1 MNEILIYGGIGT
13 DVVAR
18 DIVTQ
23 LNEAEGP
30 LTVRIDSYGGDVYS
44 GISIMNALRRYP
56 DVVTAYVDGMA
67 ASAAS
72 YIAVGGSDRLVMSPN
87 SSMLVH
93 GAWTSGAG
101 NAADFEEIAGN
112 LAQITENIAGIYA
125 EKAGNDKEFWL
136 DVMKKDTTYT
146 AEQAVEVGLA
156 DEVGESK
163 KSVAAQ
169 QRHLVMAAKR
179 SQFEEATA
187 AAGVPEIVSR
197 SAAPPTLGSRSESVP
212 EINQEKGDAMSIL
225 NQLAKE
231 LGKKPVDVQ
240 NALSGFFNETVTV
253 SGEVEVT
260 YPAETAIAPT
270 ERVTVEPTIGDTP
283 AEDGESSDVSET
295 AEPQNAFMDAA
306 GLGLTFAPGTVPE
319 GWDFT
324 VDEATGVVTAKAPTG
339 VEVGDVVEAT
349 VKVNDSTEVP
359 VSFKVRSLS
368 DDGEDEGEAPAGDVP
383 AEAPA
388 NSVVTVPKAVWD
400 EYMAD
405 RAKYAA
411 QLEAD
416 KERELEAKIDG
427 HIRDGRYSAAHR
439 GEALAAYKADPVTAE
454 RVWGALPKNKAVP
467 VSELGHSG
475 DMENMTTLERMRAK
489 AAANR
494 KNKNKET
501 KNV

>member
-212 EINQEKGDAMSIL
+212 EINQEKGDTVGIL

-231 LGKKPVDVQ
+231 LGKKPEDVQ

-283 AEDGESSDVSET
+283 AAGDEE
-295 AEPQNAFMDAA
+295 APAAPQNAAMDAT
-306 GLGLTFAPGTVPE
+306 GLGLAFAPGTVPE

-324 VDEATGVVTAKAPTG
+324 VDEATGVVTAKAPAG

-368 DDGEDEGEAPAGDVP
+368 DDGEDEGEVPAG
-383 AEAPA
+383 ASAGTSPA
-388 NSVVTVPKAVWD
+388 NAVVTVPKAVWD
-400 EYMAD
+400 EYVAD

-416 KERELEAKIDG
+416 KARELEAKIDG

>member
-1 MNEILIYGGIGT
+1 MNEILMYGPIGEDFWEPENSIT
-13 DVVAR
+13 AKSIMSQLADMTGDV
-18 DIVTQ
+18 
-23 LNEAEGP
+23 
-30 LTVRIDSYGGDVYS
+30 TVRISSGGGDVYA
-44 GISIMNALRRYP
+44 GIDIMNALKNY
-56 DVVTAYVDGMA
+56 DGGEVTVIVESLA

-72 YIAVGGSDRLVMSPN
+72 FIAVGGADHVLMRA
-87 SSMLVH
+87 SSELMIH
-93 GAWTSGAG
+93 RAWTWAEG
-101 NAADFEEIAGN
+101 NADEVAKTLKDLERQDTK
-112 LAQITENIAGIYA
+112 LANIYA
-125 EKAGNDKEFWL
+125 AKAGGTVEDWL
-136 DVMKKDTTYT
+136 AAMSDETWYT
-146 AEQAVEVGLA
+146 ADEAVAAGLA
-156 DEVGESK
+156 DEVIAE
-163 KSVAAQ
+163 KSTAPEP
-169 QRHLVMAAKR
+169 AAKLAR
-179 SQFEEATA
+179 RRFKFANRA
-187 AAGVPEIVSR
+187 
-197 SAAPPTLGSRSESVP
+197 AAPPPQPLGSRSESVP
-212 EINQEKGDAMSIL
+212 EIKQEKGDTVGIL

-231 LGKKPVDVQ
+231 LGKSPEDVQ
-240 NALSGFFNETVTV
+240 RALSGFFNETVTV

-283 AEDGESSDVSET
+283 AAGDEE
-295 AEPQNAFMDAA
+295 APAAPQNAAMDAT
-306 GLGLTFAPGTVPE
+306 GLGLAFAPGTVPE

-324 VDEATGVVTAKAPTG
+324 VDEATGVVTAKAPAG

-349 VKVNDSTEVP
+349 VKVNDTTEVP

-388 NSVVTVPKAVWD
+388 NATVTVPKAVWD
-400 EYMAD
+400 EYLAD

-416 KERELEAKIDG
+416 KQRALAEKIDG

-439 GEALAAYKADPVTAE
+439 GEALAAYKADPVAAE
-454 RVWGALPKNKAVP
+454 RLWGALPKNKAVP

-494 KNKNKET
+494 KNKKKET